1 MIDLVKRFN
10 FSTIKKFPLI
20 VPVIVFCTGCSLTD
34 NSTKLAYQLESISQK
49 LKSQKNGSEII
60 IHYET
65 EDGKAPFT
73 ILIEPEGGITV
84 YQNGTESNTTYS
96 RRFADVVTTQTIKGI
111 GSADIVVKK
120 VGVGPGNFSKEV
132 VLIELHN
139 QINK

>member
-49 LKSQKNGSEII
+49 IKSQKNGSEII

-96 RRFADVVTTQTIKGI
+96 RRFADVVNLLKQ
-111 GSADIVVKK
+111 
-120 VGVGPGNFSKEV
+120 
-132 VLIELHN
+132 
-139 QINK
+139 